1 MNEMMWNSKS
11 IQFIQKYTVK
21 KKNNERDTQKTYR
34 KIHDT
39 ELTIIEKKPLNLN

>member
-39 ELTIIEKKPLNLN
+39 ELTIIEKKTLNLN